1 MLNEIVDAKIMSFK
15 FTVKILN
22 YPMLGQPLALGHY
35 YGVGVMH
42 EVSFLQDLAVVM
54 IAAGIVTLLF
64 QRLKQPVVLGYI
76 VAGILIGPNF
86 SALFLDEDGFRLV
99 HDRETIESLA
109 ELGMVFLMFSLGL
122 EFNLRKLGRVAATA
136 LVAAP
141 LAIMLMVFLGYQV
154 GQLMGWTPVSSL
166 FLGAIISIASTS
178 VIVKVLKEMKRDREP
193 FAELIYGILI
203 VEDLLGV
210 VMIVLLTGIA
220 STGDLGL
227 QSMLVSTGKL
237 LVFLVTVPV
246 VGLLLIPRLL
256 NFVARFESNERLL
269 VAVLGLCFGTA
280 LVAAKLGFSVALG
293 AFLVG
298 AVMAESSQIHR
309 IESLV
314 EPVRDLFTAVFF
326 VAIGLLVDPVLLW
339 EHIVP
344 IAGVSIVV
352 IVGQVL
358 GNTFGTIV
366 AGHDLRTAVRVGTG
380 LSQIGEFSF
389 VIATLGLTLGVTD
402 PSLYPIVIGV
412 ALVTTV
418 FTPSLIRCADGVTDH
433 ILCSAP
439 KPLVGYLA
447 LYKDWVERFKGGQ
460 WNSLAWKLSRKWILQ
475 MAINMFLV
483 AGIILGAAYLAR
495 LQPVWL
501 TKWNLKSDTLRTAL
515 WGASLIF
522 SLPMIIANLRKLQA
536 LGMLISEATVKHNR
550 AGERTQSLRA
560 VVANACLI
568 AGTTGMIL
576 SVTLLSSAL
585 LPPLKIMLALVVVVA
600 VLAWLQWR
608 FLVRVYARAQIA
620 IKETLESHEIS
631 QSREVQQ
638 ELLRAAHL
646 ESVCLNKGSASLG
659 QAIAVLGLREETG
672 VSIVGIERDGERILN
687 PGGGEVILEGDVVLL
702 LGEKDQLEQARV
714 KLNLN

>member
-86 SALFLDEDGFRLV
+86 SALFLDEDGIRLV

-269 VAVLGLCFGTA
+269 VAVLGLCFGIA

-638 ELLRAAHL
+638 ELLRSAHL

>member
-1 MLNEIVDAKIMSFK
+1 
-15 FTVKILN
+15 
-22 YPMLGQPLALGHY
+22 MLGQASTLWHY
-35 YGVGVMH
+35 YDLGVMH
-42 EVSFLQDLAVVM
+42 EVNFLQDLAVVM
-54 IAAGIVTLLF
+54 IAAGVVTLLF

-86 SALFLDEDGFRLV
+86 SALFLEEDGFKLV

-166 FLGAIISIASTS
+166 FLGSIISIASTS
-178 VIVKVLKEMKRDREP
+178 VIVKVLKEMKREREP

-227 QSMLVSTGKL
+227 HSMLISTGKL

-246 VGLLLIPRLL
+246 VGLLVIPRLL

-269 VAVLGLCFGTA
+269 VAVLGLCFGTS

-339 EHIVP
+339 KHIVP
-344 IAGVSIVV
+344 IVGVSLVV

-389 VIATLGLTLGVTD
+389 VIATLGLTLGVTN

-412 ALVTTV
+412 ALFTTV
-418 FTPSLIRCADGVTDH
+418 FTPSLIRCADGVTDR
-433 ILCSAP
+433 ILCKAP

-501 TKWNLKSDTLRTAL
+501 TKWNLQLDTLRTAL

-522 SLPMIIANLRKLQA
+522 SLPMVIANLRKLQA
-536 LGMLISEATVKHNR
+536 LGMLISEATISHNR
-550 AGERTQSLRA
+550 AGERTHSLRA

-568 AGTTGMIL
+568 AGTAGMIL

-585 LPPLKIMLALVVVVA
+585 LPPLKIMFALLVVVA
-600 VLAWLQWR
+600 VVAWLQWR

-631 QSREVQQ
+631 KSQEVEQ
-638 ELLRAAHL
+638 ELLRVAHL
-646 ESVCLNKGSASLG
+646 ESVGLKKGSAAQG
-659 QAIAVLGLREETG
+659 QAIALLRLREETG

-687 PGGGEVILEGDVVLL
+687 PGGEEVLLEKDVLLL
-702 LGEKDQLEQARV
+702 LGEKDQLEQARA

>member
-269 VAVLGLCFGTA
+269 VAVLGLCFGIA

-638 ELLRAAHL
+638 ELLRTAHL

>member
-1 MLNEIVDAKIMSFK
+1 
-15 FTVKILN
+15 
-22 YPMLGQPLALGHY
+22 MLGQASTLWHY
-35 YGVGVMH
+35 YDLGVMH
-42 EVSFLQDLAVVM
+42 EVNFLQDLAVVM
-54 IAAGIVTLLF
+54 IAAGVVTLLF

-86 SALFLDEDGFRLV
+86 SALFLEEDGFKLV

-166 FLGAIISIASTS
+166 FLGSIISIASTS
-178 VIVKVLKEMKRDREP
+178 VIVKVLKEMKREREP

-210 VMIVLLTGIA
+210 IMIVLLTGIA

-227 QSMLVSTGKL
+227 HSMLISTGKL

-246 VGLLLIPRLL
+246 VGLLVIPRLL

-269 VAVLGLCFGTA
+269 VAVLGLCFGTS

-339 EHIVP
+339 KHIVP
-344 IAGVSIVV
+344 IVGVSLVV

-389 VIATLGLTLGVTD
+389 VIATLGLTLGVTN

-412 ALVTTV
+412 ALFTTV
-418 FTPSLIRCADGVTDH
+418 FTPSLIRCADGVTDR
-433 ILCSAP
+433 ILCKAP

-501 TKWNLKSDTLRTAL
+501 TKWNLKLDTLRTAL

-536 LGMLISEATVKHNR
+536 LGMLISEATVSHNR
-550 AGERTQSLRA
+550 AGERTHSLRA

-568 AGTTGMIL
+568 AGTAGMIL

-585 LPPLKIMLALVVVVA
+585 LPPLKIMFALLVVVA
-600 VLAWLQWR
+600 VVAWLQWR

-631 QSREVQQ
+631 NSQEVEQ
-638 ELLRAAHL
+638 ELLKVAHL
-646 ESVCLNKGSASLG
+646 ESVGLKKGSAAQG
-659 QAIAVLGLREETG
+659 QAIALLRLREETG

-687 PGGGEVILEGDVVLL
+687 PGGEEVLLEKDVLLL
-702 LGEKDQLEQARV
+702 LGEKDQIEQARA

>member
-1 MLNEIVDAKIMSFK
+1 
-15 FTVKILN
+15 
-22 YPMLGQPLALGHY
+22 MLGQQLTLGHY

-42 EVSFLQDLAVVM
+42 EVNFLQDLAVVM

-86 SALFLDEDGFRLV
+86 SALFLEEDGFRLV

-193 FAELIYGILI
+193 FTELIYGILI

-220 STGDLGL
+220 STGDLGF
-227 QSMLVSTGKL
+227 QSMLISTGKL

-339 EHIVP
+339 KHIVP
-344 IAGVSIVV
+344 IVGVSIVV

-358 GNTFGTIV
+358 GNTFGTVV

-418 FTPSLIRCADGVTDH
+418 FTPSLIHCADGVTDH
-433 ILCSAP
+433 ILRTAP

-475 MAINMFLV
+475 MAINMLLV

-501 TKWNLKSDTLRTAL
+501 TKWNLKLDTLRTVL

-536 LGMLISEATVKHNR
+536 LGMLISEATVSHNR

-585 LPPLKIMLALVVVVA
+585 LPPLKIMLALMVVVA
-600 VLAWLQWR
+600 VVAWLQWR

-631 QSREVQQ
+631 QSREVEK

-646 ESVCLNKGSASLG
+646 ERVCLNKGSAVLG
-659 QAIAVLGLREETG
+659 QAIAVLRLREKTG

-702 LGEKDQLEQARV
+702 LGEKDQLEQARA

>member
-1 MLNEIVDAKIMSFK
+1 
-15 FTVKILN
+15 
-22 YPMLGQPLALGHY
+22 
-35 YGVGVMH
+35 MH

-54 IAAGIVTLLF
+54 IAAGIVTVLF

-76 VAGILIGPNF
+76 VAGVLIGPHLLELIKGQD
-86 SALFLDEDGFRLV
+86 A
-99 HDRETIESLA
+99 IKSLA

-122 EFNLRKLGRVAATA
+122 EFNLRNLRRVAATA

-141 LAIMLMVFLGYQV
+141 LAILLMVFAGYQV

-178 VIVKVLKEMKRDREP
+178 VIVKVLREMKRDREP

-220 STGDLGL
+220 STGDLGV

-237 LVFLVTVPV
+237 LVFLVSVLV
-246 VGLLLIPRLL
+246 VGLLVVPRLL

-298 AVMAESSQIHR
+298 AVMAESAQSRR

-339 EHIVP
+339 QHIVP
-344 IAGVSIVV
+344 IAGISLVV
-352 IVGQVL
+352 MIGQIA
-358 GNTFGTIV
+358 GNTFGTVV
-366 AGHDLRTAVRVGTG
+366 AGHDFRTAMRVGTG

-389 VIATLGLTLGVTD
+389 VIATLGLTLIKTS
-402 PSLYPIVIGV
+402 PSHENFKEMYPIVIGV
-412 ALVTTV
+412 ALMTTV
-418 FTPSLIRCADGVTDH
+418 FTPRWIRSADRLTDA
-433 ILCSAP
+433 ILRGAP

-460 WNSLAWKLSRKWILQ
+460 WNSLAWKLSRKWLLQ
-475 MAINMFLV
+475 MAVNMALV
-483 AGIILGAAYLAR
+483 AGVILGAAYLAR
-495 LQPVWL
+495 LEPAWL
-501 TKWNLKSDTLRTAL
+501 AKWKMTPDTLPTVLWVAAL
-515 WGASLIF
+515 VL
-522 SLPMIIANLRKLQA
+522 SLPMLIANLRKLQA
-536 LGMLISEATVKHNR
+536 LGMLISEATVRRKS
-550 AGERTQSLRA
+550 AGQRTQALRS
-560 VVANACLI
+560 VVANVCLV
-568 AGTTGMIL
+568 AGTAGMIL
-576 SVTLLSSAL
+576 CVLLLSSAL
-585 LPPLKIMLALVVVVA
+585 LPPLGVMLALAVVLGVV
-600 VLAWLQWR
+600 AWLQWR

-620 IKETLESHEIS
+620 LKETFEANELGQAEAEAADLPTGLLE
-631 QSREVQQ
+631 
-638 ELLRAAHL
+638 AAHL
-646 ESVCLNKGSASLG
+646 DSLRLAKGSPAAG
-659 QAIAVLGLREETG
+659 QRIGELALRTNTG
-672 VSIVGIERDGERILN
+672 VSIVGIERDSERIVN
-687 PGGGEVILEGDVVLL
+687 PGPGETLHEGDLLLL
-702 LGEKDQLEQARV
+702 LGEDAQLPKAKAELITGQAR
-714 KLNLN
+714 

>member
-1 MLNEIVDAKIMSFK
+1 
-15 FTVKILN
+15 
-22 YPMLGQPLALGHY
+22 MLGQQLTLGHY

-42 EVSFLQDLAVVM
+42 EVNFLQDLAVVM

-86 SALFLDEDGFRLV
+86 SALFLEEDGFRLV

-178 VIVKVLKEMKRDREP
+178 VIVKVLKEMKCDREP

-220 STGDLGL
+220 STGDLGF
-227 QSMLVSTGKL
+227 QSMLISTGKL

-339 EHIVP
+339 KHIVP
-344 IAGVSIVV
+344 IVGVSIVV

-358 GNTFGTIV
+358 GNTFGTVV

-433 ILCSAP
+433 ILRTAP

-475 MAINMFLV
+475 MAINMLLV

-501 TKWNLKSDTLRTAL
+501 TKWNLKLDTLRTVL

-536 LGMLISEATVKHNR
+536 LGMLISEATVSHNR

-585 LPPLKIMLALVVVVA
+585 LPPLKIMLALMVVVA
-600 VLAWLQWR
+600 VVAWLQWR

-631 QSREVQQ
+631 QSREVEK

-646 ESVCLNKGSASLG
+646 ERVCLNKGSAVLG
-659 QAIAVLGLREETG
+659 QAIAVLRLREKTG

-702 LGEKDQLEQARV
+702 LGEKDQLEQARA

>member
-1 MLNEIVDAKIMSFK
+1 
-15 FTVKILN
+15 
-22 YPMLGQPLALGHY
+22 MLGQAPTLWHY
-35 YGVGVMH
+35 YDLGVMH
-42 EVSFLQDLAVVM
+42 EVNFLQDLAVVM
-54 IAAGIVTLLF
+54 IAAGVVTLLF

-86 SALFLDEDGFRLV
+86 SALFLEEDGFKLV

-166 FLGAIISIASTS
+166 FLGSIISIASTS
-178 VIVKVLKEMKRDREP
+178 VIVKVLKEMKREREP

-227 QSMLVSTGKL
+227 HSMLISTGKL

-246 VGLLLIPRLL
+246 VGLLVIPRLL

-269 VAVLGLCFGTA
+269 VAVLGLCFGTS

-339 EHIVP
+339 KHIVP
-344 IAGVSIVV
+344 IVGVSLVV

-389 VIATLGLTLGVTD
+389 VIATLGLTLGVTN

-412 ALVTTV
+412 ALFTTV
-418 FTPSLIRCADGVTDH
+418 FTPSLIRCADGVTDR
-433 ILCSAP
+433 ILCKAP

-501 TKWNLKSDTLRTAL
+501 TKWNLKLDTLRTAL
-515 WGASLIF
+515 WGASLVF

-536 LGMLISEATVKHNR
+536 LGMLISEATVSHNR
-550 AGERTQSLRA
+550 AGERTHSLRA

-568 AGTTGMIL
+568 AGTAGMIL

-585 LPPLKIMLALVVVVA
+585 LPPLKIMFALLVVVTV
-600 VLAWLQWR
+600 VAWLQWR

-631 QSREVQQ
+631 KSQEVEQ
-638 ELLRAAHL
+638 ELLRVAHL
-646 ESVCLNKGSASLG
+646 ESVGLKKGSAAQG
-659 QAIAVLGLREETG
+659 QEIAFLRLREETG

-687 PGGGEVILEGDVVLL
+687 PGGEEVILEKDVLLL
-702 LGEKDQLEQARV
+702 LGEKDQLEQARA